1 MASNLIYSA
10 QIPWKSSSK
19 SFRFGF
25 IRVDEET
32 KTSGRF
38 IIFWEKQTWKSMW
51 KRNWFY
57 SVSDRMGY
65 GCRLTNMK
73 YRHKYRFHFLSLLLF
88 FFIFAPVKCAI
99 SIVSA
104 FVGVS
109 VGEKIAFRASF
120 QFHEIR
126 LSLHCI
132 HLAAVISWR
141 SDSCHRNLFN
151 DKLYFLSPQLQMGV
165 HVFALKRVL

>member
-1 MASNLIYSA
+1 MRKQKRAEDSSYFVKSKRENSCEKEIGSTLF
-10 QIPWKSSSK
+10 QIAWDTAADLQM
-19 SFRFGF
+19 GNIGINTDF
-25 IRVDEET
+25 I
-32 KTSGRF
+32 
-38 IIFWEKQTWKSMW
+38 
-51 KRNWFY
+51 FY
-57 SVSDRMGY
+57 LFFY
-65 GCRLTNMK
+65 
-73 YRHKYRFHFLSLLLF
+73 F